1 MEMQYNTAQPHLIIS
16 EYGRHVQDMALHL
29 LIIKDRKERSKA
41 TESVIQTM
49 TQVHPYSK
57 DSEELRRK
65 LWDHLHLIT
74 GFKLEVD
81 SPYPKPSPEAF
92 KVKPERL
99 KYPNTSIRHKHYGKI
114 VDEMIKAAS
123 IMEDNEERD
132 VLIAAIANLMKKA
145 FMTWNKCTVDDNTII
160 KDLKEISKGK
170 LILKDASGLA
180 HVHVQLTHTPI
191 NKPQNFQRN
200 KFSNNKGGGGGQ
212 NRNRKKNKNKN
223 RNGGF

>member
-1 MEMQYNTAQPHLIIS
+1 MELQYNTAQPKLIIS

-29 LIIKDRKERSKA
+29 LTIQNKRERTKA

-57 DSEELRRK
+57 DSEELRQK

-74 GFKLEVD
+74 GFMLDVD
-81 SPYPKPSPEAF
+81 SPYPKPSPETF
-92 KVKPERL
+92 EVKPERL
-99 KYPNTSIRHKHYGKI
+99 HYPNTNIRHKHYGKI
-114 VDEMIKAAS
+114 VDEMIKKAAV
-123 IMEDNEERD
+123 MEDTGERD
-132 VLIAAIANLMKKA
+132 ALIAHIAALMKKA

-180 HVHVQLTHTPI
+180 NVHVQLNTPS
-191 NKPQNFQRN
+191 KPQNFQRN
-200 KFSNNKGGGGGQ
+200 KFNNNNNK

>member
-1 MEMQYNTAQPHLIIS
+1 MKYNTAQPRLIIS

-29 LIIKDRKERSKA
+29 LTIKDRKERSKA

-65 LWDHLHLIT
+65 LWDHLHVIT
-74 GFKLEVD
+74 GFKLDVD
-81 SPYPKPSPEAF
+81 SPYEKPNPESF
-92 KVKPERL
+92 ETRPEKP
-99 KYPNTSIRHKHYGKI
+99 KYPSINIRHKHYGKI
-114 VDEMIKAAS
+114 VDEMIKKAATL
-123 IMEDNEERD
+123 EDNTERD
-132 VLIAAIANLMKKA
+132 SLITIIASLMKRS

-170 LILKDASGLA
+170 LILKDTSSLA
-180 HVHVQLTHTPI
+180 HVHVQLNTTPI
-191 NKPQNFQRN
+191 NINRQRG
-200 KFSNNKGGGGGQ
+200 KFNNNNKQ
-212 NRNRKKNKNKN
+212 KNRKKNKNKN

>member
-1 MEMQYNTAQPHLIIS
+1 MEMLYNTAQPHLIIS

-29 LIIKDRKERSKA
+29 LTIKDRKERSRA

-81 SPYPKPSPEAF
+81 SPYAKPLPEAF
-92 KVKPERL
+92 ETKPEKL
-99 KYPNTSIRHKHYGKI
+99 KYPNTNIRHKHYGKI
-114 VDEMIKAAS
+114 VDELIKKAS
-123 IMEDNEERD
+123 EMLDTDERD
-132 VLIAAIANLMKKA
+132 ALISSIAALMKKG

-170 LILKDASGLA
+170 LILKDVSCLA
-180 HVHVQLTHTPI
+180 NVHVQLNNPVS
-191 NKPQNFQRN
+191 KPQNFQRN
-200 KFSNNKGGGGGQ
+200 KFNNNNKGGQNQ

>member
-1 MEMQYNTAQPHLIIS
+1 
-16 EYGRHVQDMALHL
+16 MALHL
-29 LIIKDRKERSKA
+29 LTIKDRRERSKA
-41 TESVIQTM
+41 SESVIQTM

-74 GFKLEVD
+74 GFKLDVD
-81 SPYPKPSPEAF
+81 SPYEKPLPEAF
-92 KVKPERL
+92 EVKPERL
-99 KYPNTSIRHKHYGKI
+99 HYPATNIRHKHYGKI
-114 VDEMIKAAS
+114 VDEMIKKAAV
-123 IMEDNEERD
+123 MEDNEERD
-132 VLIAAIANLMKKA
+132 VLIASIAALMKKG

-180 HVHVQLTHTPI
+180 NVHVQLNTPG
-191 NKPQNFQRN
+191 KQQNFQRN
-200 KFSNNKGGGGGQ
+200 KFSNNKGGQ

>member
-29 LIIKDRKERSKA
+29 LTIKDRKERNKA
-41 TESVIQTM
+41 SESVIQTM

-81 SPYPKPSPEAF
+81 GPYPKPSPETF
-92 KVKPERL
+92 EIKPERL
-99 KYPNTSIRHKHYGKI
+99 HYPNTNIRHKHYGKI
-114 VDEMIKAAS
+114 VDEMIKKAAV
-123 IMEDNEERD
+123 MQDNEERD
-132 VLIAAIANLMKKA
+132 ALIGSIAALMKKA

-170 LILKDASGLA
+170 LILKDASILA
-180 HVHVQLTHTPI
+180 SVHVQLNTP
-191 NKPQNFQRN
+191 NKQQNFQRN
-200 KFSNNKGGGGGQ
+200 KFNNNKQ

>member
-29 LIIKDRKERSKA
+29 LTIKDRKERTKA
-41 TESVIQTM
+41 SESVIQTM

-65 LWDHLHLIT
+65 LWDHLYLIT
-74 GFKLEVD
+74 GFKLDVD
-81 SPYPKPSPEAF
+81 GPYEKPSPETF
-92 KVKPERL
+92 EIKPERL
-99 KYPNTSIRHKHYGKI
+99 HYPNTNIRHKHYGKI
-114 VDEMIKAAS
+114 VDEMIKKAGA
-123 IMEDNEERD
+123 MKDNEERD
-132 VLIAAIANLMKKA
+132 VLIAAIAALMKKA

-180 HVHVQLTHTPI
+180 NVHVQI
-191 NKPQNFQRN
+191 NVSPNNKQQNFQRN
-200 KFSNNKGGGGGQ
+200 KFNNNKQ
-212 NRNRKKNKNKN
+212 KNRKKNKNKN

>member
-29 LIIKDRKERSKA
+29 LTIKDRKERNKA
-41 TESVIQTM
+41 SEAVIQTM

-81 SPYPKPSPEAF
+81 SPYEKPLPEAF
-92 KVKPERL
+92 EVKPERL
-99 KYPNTSIRHKHYGKI
+99 HYPNTNIRHKHYGKI
-114 VDEMIKAAS
+114 VDEMIKKAAV
-123 IMEDNEERD
+123 MKDNEERD
-132 VLIAAIANLMKKA
+132 VLIASIAALMKKA

-180 HVHVQLTHTPI
+180 NVHVQLNAPS
-191 NKPQNFQRN
+191 KQQNFRN
-200 KFSNNKGGGGGQ
+200 GKFSNNNNQ
-212 NRNRKKNKNKN
+212 NRKRKKNKNKN

>member
-29 LIIKDRKERSKA
+29 LTIKDRRERTKA
-41 TESVIQTM
+41 TEAVIQTM

-57 DSEELRRK
+57 DSEELRQK

-74 GFKLEVD
+74 GFKLDVD
-81 SPYPKPSPEAF
+81 SPYTKPLPEVF
-92 KVKPERL
+92 EIKPERL
-99 KYPNTSIRHKHYGKI
+99 HYPNTNIRHKHYGKI
-114 VDEMIKAAS
+114 VDEMIKKASVMEDTDEQDALIAS
-123 IMEDNEERD
+123 I
-132 VLIAAIANLMKKA
+132 AALMKKS

-170 LILKDASGLA
+170 LILKDVSGLA
-180 HVHVQLTHTPI
+180 NVHVQFNVLP

-200 KFSNNKGGGGGQ
+200 KFNNNKGGQ

>member
-1 MEMQYNTAQPHLIIS
+1 MQYNTAQPHLIIS

-29 LIIKDRKERSKA
+29 LTIKDRRERSKA

-57 DSEELRRK
+57 DSEELRQK

-74 GFKLEVD
+74 GFKLDVD
-81 SPYPKPSPEAF
+81 SPYEKPLPEAF
-92 KVKPERL
+92 EVKPERL
-99 KYPNTSIRHKHYGKI
+99 KYPNTNIPRKHYGKI
-114 VDEMIKAAS
+114 VDEMIKKAS
-123 IMEDNEERD
+123 VMEDNAERD
-132 VLIAAIANLMKKA
+132 FLIGSIAQLMKKS
-145 FMTWNKCTVDDNTII
+145 FMTWNKCTVDDNTIM
-160 KDLKEISKGK
+160 KDLREISKGK
-170 LILKDASGLA
+170 LNLKDPSCLSN
-180 HVHVQLTHTPI
+180 VHVQLNPVPI

-200 KFSNNKGGGGGQ
+200 KFGNNNNNKGGGQ

>member
-1 MEMQYNTAQPHLIIS
+1 MTTKQTMQYNTAQPRLIIS

-29 LIIKDRKERSKA
+29 LTIKDRKERNKA
-41 TESVIQTM
+41 AEAVIQTM

-65 LWDHLHLIT
+65 LWDHLYLIT
-74 GFKLEVD
+74 GFKLDVD
-81 SPYPKPSPEAF
+81 GPYEKPSPETFGAQ
-92 KVKPERL
+92 PERL
-99 KYPNTSIRHKHYGKI
+99 KYPNTNIRHKHYGKI
-114 VDEMIKAAS
+114 VDEMIKKAAK
-123 IMEDNEERD
+123 MEDNEERD
-132 VLIAAIANLMKKA
+132 ALIASIAALMKKG

-180 HVHVQLTHTPI
+180 NVHVQI
-191 NKPQNFQRN
+191 NTNNNQGKQRN
-200 KFSNNKGGGGGQ
+200 KFNNNNNNKQ

>member
-1 MEMQYNTAQPHLIIS
+1 MEMQYNTAQPRLIIS

-29 LIIKDRKERSKA
+29 LTIKDRKERNKA
-41 TESVIQTM
+41 SEAVIQTM

-74 GFKLEVD
+74 GFKLDVD
-81 SPYPKPSPEAF
+81 SPYEKPLPEAF
-92 KVKPERL
+92 EIKPERL
-99 KYPNTSIRHKHYGKI
+99 KYPATNIRHKHYGKI
-114 VDEMIKAAS
+114 VDEMIKKAAA
-123 IMEDNEERD
+123 MKDNDERD
-132 VLIAAIANLMKKA
+132 ALIASIANLMKKA

-180 HVHVQLTHTPI
+180 HVHVQLNPQPI
-191 NKPQNFQRN
+191 NKSQNFRN
-200 KFSNNKGGGGGQ
+200 GKFNKGGQ

>member
-1 MEMQYNTAQPHLIIS
+1 MEMLYNTAQPHLIIS

-29 LIIKDRKERSKA
+29 LTIKDRRERTKA
-41 TESVIQTM
+41 TEAVIQTM

-57 DSEELRRK
+57 DSEELRMK

-99 KYPNTSIRHKHYGKI
+99 TYPKTNIRHKHYGKI
-114 VDEMIKAAS
+114 VDELIKKAAE
-123 IMEDNEERD
+123 MQDNEERD
-132 VLIAAIANLMKKA
+132 VLIASIANLMKKA

-180 HVHVQLTHTPI
+180 HVHVQLNVQPI
-191 NKPQNFQRN
+191 NKPQNFKRN
-200 KFSNNKGGGGGQ
+200 NFSNNNKGGGQ
-212 NRNRKKNKNKN
+212 NRKFKKNKNKN
-223 RNGGF
+223 RNGF

>member
-29 LIIKDRKERSKA
+29 LTIKDRKERTKA
-41 TESVIQTM
+41 SESVIQTM

-65 LWDHLHLIT
+65 LWDHLYLIT
-74 GFKLEVD
+74 GFKLDVD
-81 SPYPKPSPEAF
+81 GPYPKPAPEVF
-92 KVKPERL
+92 DVKPERL
-99 KYPNTSIRHKHYGKI
+99 HYPDTHIRHKHYGKI
-114 VDEMIKAAS
+114 VDEMIKKAAV
-123 IMEDNEERD
+123 MQDNEERD
-132 VLIAAIANLMKKA
+132 VLIASIAALMKKA
-145 FMTWNKCTVDDNTII
+145 FMTWNKCTVDDNTIV

-170 LILKDASGLA
+170 LILKDTSGLA
-180 HVHVQLTHTPI
+180 HVHVQLTHTPL
-191 NKPQNFQRN
+191 NRSQNFQRN
-200 KFSNNKGGGGGQ
+200 KFNNKGGQ

>member
-29 LIIKDRKERSKA
+29 LTINDRRERTKA
-41 TESVIQTM
+41 SESVIQTM

-65 LWDHLHLIT
+65 LWDHLYLIT
-74 GFKLEVD
+74 GFKLDVD
-81 SPYPKPSPEAF
+81 GPYEKPSPETF
-92 KVKPERL
+92 QIKPERL
-99 KYPNTSIRHKHYGKI
+99 HYPTTNIRHKHYGKI
-114 VDEMIKAAS
+114 VDEMIKKAGA
-123 IMEDNEERD
+123 MPDNEERD
-132 VLIAAIANLMKKA
+132 FLIAAIAALMKKA
-145 FMTWNKCTVDDNTII
+145 FMTWNKCTVDDATII

-180 HVHVQLTHTPI
+180 NVHVQLNAPV
-191 NKPQNFQRN
+191 NKQQNFQRN
-200 KFSNNKGGGGGQ
+200 KFNKGGQ

>member
-29 LIIKDRKERSKA
+29 LAIKDRKERNKA
-41 TESVIQTM
+41 SEAVIQTM

-74 GFKLEVD
+74 GFKLDVD
-81 SPYPKPSPEAF
+81 GPYEKPSPEAF
-92 KVKPERL
+92 EVKPERL
-99 KYPNTSIRHKHYGKI
+99 KYPDTNIRHKHYGKI
-114 VDEMIKAAS
+114 VDEMIKKAAL
-123 IMEDNEERD
+123 MQDNEERD
-132 VLIAAIANLMKKA
+132 ALIASIAALMKKA

-180 HVHVQLTHTPI
+180 NVYVQLNPTPI
-191 NKPQNFQRN
+191 NKPQNFRN
-200 KFSNNKGGGGGQ
+200 GKFSNKNKQ

>member
-29 LIIKDRKERSKA
+29 LTIKDRRERSKA
-41 TESVIQTM
+41 TEAVIQTM

-74 GFKLEVD
+74 GFKLDVD
-81 SPYPKPSPEAF
+81 SPYEKPLPEAF
-92 KVKPERL
+92 QVKPERL
-99 KYPNTSIRHKHYGKI
+99 KYPNTTIRHKHYGKI
-114 VDEMIKAAS
+114 VDEMIKKAAL
-123 IMEDNEERD
+123 MEDNEERD
-132 VLIAAIANLMKKA
+132 VLIAHIAALMKKG

-180 HVHVQLTHTPI
+180 HVHVQLTHSPI

-200 KFSNNKGGGGGQ
+200 KFNNNKGGGQ

>member
-29 LIIKDRKERSKA
+29 LTIKDRKERSKA
-41 TESVIQTM
+41 TEAVIQTM

-81 SPYPKPSPEAF
+81 SPYPKPSPETF
-92 KVKPERL
+92 EVKPERL
-99 KYPNTSIRHKHYGKI
+99 HYPNTNIRHKHYGKI
-114 VDEMIKAAS
+114 VDEMIKKAAEMKSTDEQDALVAS
-123 IMEDNEERD
+123 I
-132 VLIAAIANLMKKA
+132 AALMKKA
-145 FMTWNKCTVDDNTII
+145 FMTWNKCTVDDATII

-180 HVHVQLTHTPI
+180 NVYVQFNTAPA
-191 NKPQNFQRN
+191 KPQGFQRN
-200 KFSNNKGGGGGQ
+200 KYNNKQ

>member
-1 MEMQYNTAQPHLIIS
+1 MELQYNTAQPHLIIS

-29 LIIKDRKERSKA
+29 LTIKDRKERTRA
-41 TESVIQTM
+41 TEAVIQTM

-57 DSEELRRK
+57 DSEELRQK

-74 GFKLEVD
+74 GFKLDVD
-81 SPYPKPSPEAF
+81 SPYPKPLPEAF
-92 KVKPERL
+92 EVKPERL
-99 KYPNTSIRHKHYGKI
+99 QYPNTHIRHKHYGKI
-114 VDEMIKAAS
+114 VDELIKKAAV
-123 IMEDNEERD
+123 MKDDEERD
-132 VLIAAIANLMKKA
+132 VLIASIATLMKKA

-170 LILKDASGLA
+170 LILKDASPLA
-180 HVHVQLTHTPI
+180 GVHVPLNPPPSN
-191 NKPQNFQRN
+191 NKQNFQRN
-200 KFSNNKGGGGGQ
+200 KFNNKQ

>member
-29 LIIKDRKERSKA
+29 LTIKDRKERNKA
-41 TESVIQTM
+41 SEAVIQTM

-74 GFKLEVD
+74 GFKLDVD
-81 SPYPKPSPEAF
+81 SPYEKPSPEAF
-92 KVKPERL
+92 AVKPERL
-99 KYPNTSIRHKHYGKI
+99 HYPNTNIRHKHYGKI
-114 VDEMIKAAS
+114 VDEMIKKAAV
-123 IMEDNEERD
+123 MDDNEERD
-132 VLIAAIANLMKKA
+132 VLIAAIAALMKKA

-180 HVHVQLTHTPI
+180 NVHVQLNTPA
-191 NKPQNFQRN
+191 KQQNFRN
-200 KFSNNKGGGGGQ
+200 GGKFSNNNNQ
-212 NRNRKKNKNKN
+212 NRKRKKNKNKN

>member
-29 LIIKDRKERSKA
+29 LTIKDRRERTKA
-41 TESVIQTM
+41 TEAVIQTM

-57 DSEELRRK
+57 DSEELRQK

-81 SPYPKPSPEAF
+81 SPYTKPLPEAF
-92 KVKPERL
+92 EVKPERL
-99 KYPNTSIRHKHYGKI
+99 HYPNTNIRHKHYGKI
-114 VDEMIKAAS
+114 VDEMIKKAS
-123 IMEDNEERD
+123 VMDDTDERD
-132 VLIAAIANLMKKA
+132 ALIGSIASLMKKS

-160 KDLKEISKGK
+160 KDLREISKGK
-170 LILKDASGLA
+170 LELKDASGLA
-180 HVHVQLTHTPI
+180 NVHVQFNVLPT
-191 NKPQNFQRN
+191 KPQNFQRN
-200 KFSNNKGGGGGQ
+200 KFNNNKGGQ

>member
-16 EYGRHVQDMALHL
+16 EYGRHVQDMALYL
-29 LIIKDRKERSKA
+29 LTIKDRKERTRASEA
-41 TESVIQTM
+41 VIQTM

-74 GFKLEVD
+74 GFNLDVD
-81 SPYPKPSPEAF
+81 GPYEKPLPEAF
-92 KVKPERL
+92 QVKPERL
-99 KYPNTSIRHKHYGKI
+99 HYPNTNIRHKHYGKI
-114 VDEMIKAAS
+114 VDELIKKAAV
-123 IMEDNEERD
+123 MQDNEERD
-132 VLIAAIANLMKKA
+132 ALIASIAVLMKKG

-170 LILKDASGLA
+170 LILKDASALA
-180 HVHVQLTHTPI
+180 NVHVQI
-191 NKPQNFQRN
+191 NNNPPGKPRN
-200 KFSNNKGGGGGQ
+200 KFNNNKQ
-212 NRNRKKNKNKN
+212 KNRKKNKNKN